1 MDNDHPESIKTR
13 LILFEYLNQYIK
25 KMNIE
30 KFFILN
36 GFVSSAETVE
46 IKNPYN
52 NETVKKVYRTDKEQ
66 VNDSLNYLTKV
77 FSKYKNTPVYIRSEL
92 LERISKKIIE
102 RKEEL
107 SLLVTSETGKPI
119 KFSRIETDRAAL
131 TFKLGSEEAKRIEG
145 EVINLDLLRGSEN
158 VTGIIKR
165 FPVGLILAITPWN
178 FPLNLVAHKIAPAL
192 ASGNVVLLKPA
203 SASLTC
209 GIEIVKI
216 IKESCDELKLDYC
229 PVNVVTSSGSEI
241 ENIISDDRIKM
252 ISFTGSSVVGWD
264 LKRKVNRQKIS
275 LELGGNAGV
284 IVDES
289 ADIKNAVA
297 KIILGGFGQAGQS
310 CISVQRVF
318 VHEKI
323 YDEFEKLLLEE
334 TKKIKVGD
342 PFNADTDV
350 ASMITEADAKK
361 IESWIN
367 DALEGGAKVLAGG
380 IRDKA
385 VLEPTILIRTNKN
398 MNVNCSEVFA
408 PLITL
413 MKFSDFKEAVENVN
427 DSLYGLQ
434 AGVFTENITN
444 AFYAF
449 NNIETGGVIINNVST
464 YRMDSMPYGGLK
476 DSGNSREG
484 VKYAIE
490 EMTER
495 KIMVIS

>member
-1 MDNDHPESIKTR
+1 MLVT
-13 LILFEYLNQYIK
+13 
-25 KMNIE
+25 E
-30 KFFILN
+30 KFIIGN
-36 GFVSSAETVE
+36 EFVSSAETVE
-46 IKNPYN
+46 IRNPFT
-52 NETVKKVYRTDKEQ
+52 NEVVKKVYRSDRNNINT
-66 VNDSLNYLTKV
+66 SLNYLTQV
-77 FSKYKNTPVYIRSEL
+77 FSKFKNTPAYIKSEL
-92 LERISKKIIE
+92 LEKISKKISE
-102 RKEEL
+102 RKEDL
-107 SLLVTSETGKPI
+107 SLLITAETGKPL

-158 VTGIIKR
+158 ITGIIRR

-178 FPLNLVAHKIAPAL
+178 FPLNLVAHKLAPAL
-192 ASGNVVLLKPA
+192 AAGNVVLLKPA
-203 SASLTC
+203 TASLTC

-216 IKESCDELKLDYC
+216 IKESCDESGLDYC
-229 PVNVVTSSGSEI
+229 PVNVVTSPGNEI
-241 ENIISDDRIKM
+241 ENFISDERIKM
-252 ISFTGSSVVGWD
+252 VSFTGSSVVGWD
-264 LKRKVNRQKIS
+264 LKRKINRQKIS

-323 YDEFEKLLLEE
+323 YDEFEKILLDE

-342 PFNADTDV
+342 PFNEDTDV

-361 IESWIN
+361 IETWIN
-367 DALEGGAKVLAGG
+367 DALEGGAKLITGG
-380 IRDKA
+380 NRDKA
-385 VLEPTILIRTNKN
+385 VLQPSILVNTNKN

-413 MKFSDFKEAVENVN
+413 TKFSDFNTAVENVN

-434 AGVFTENITN
+434 AGVFTENLAN
-444 AFYAF
+444 AFFAF
-449 NNIETGGVIINNVST
+449 NNIETGGVVINNVST

-490 EMTER
+490 EMTDR
-495 KIMVIS
+495 KIMVIC